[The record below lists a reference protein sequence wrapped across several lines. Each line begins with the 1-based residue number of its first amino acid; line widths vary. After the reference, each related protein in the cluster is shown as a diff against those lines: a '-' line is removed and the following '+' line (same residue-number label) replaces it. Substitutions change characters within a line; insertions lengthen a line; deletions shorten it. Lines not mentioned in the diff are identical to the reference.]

1 MRGVSLYATIELSAV
16 LYSRFDGVRLAVLPC
31 REKLDALK
39 RGLVVEFQ
47 RGDCPLDD
55 CPEFFAFSTVII
67 PPHPLTEYRELYRS
81 RRA

>member
-1 MRGVSLYATIELSAV
+1 MRRVRLYATIELSAV
-16 LYSRFDGVRLAVLPC
+16 LYSCLDGVRFAVLPC

-39 RGLVVEFQ
+39 RGLVVELE
-47 RGDCPLDD
+47 RGDCRSMVARS
-55 CPEFFAFSTVII
+55 FFAFSTVII